1 MPVSH
6 VGLTVSHLP
15 TSCSFFLTALSP
27 LGYRYIGQEGNQIG
41 FGVEKPEFFI
51 SQETTSNKA
60 TAAHVAFTA
69 SSRSAVDHF
78 FIAALKAGGRI
89 HGEPAIRDQETGYYS
104 AAVVDFDD
112 NSIEAMH
119 RDKATSDHCESTA
132 SLNQDRVRSWQKEVA
147 KSTSSQIP
155 QADKEKP
162 QITISNIT
170 VPTVTIA
177 QPLSQTKSSGDVG
190 SKALVG
196 TLLGAAAGAAF
207 AYAMTKSEGNNGLQA
222 AAYQMIEASNPSLAP
237 SVASLQQS
245 HPPSAISRTSQSAPK
260 QLEYGKPST
269 IRSVISSRASSSH
282 KRSEPLALT
291 AQPHAS
297 TLIDTFI
304 PPSEIPRY
312 HHQPTSRSQSSGLVQ
327 PKASSRASSH
337 GSRHS
342 KLSHASSTAQTV
354 KQADISPSKYSSVVT
369 EVKYAKEIPLPQS
382 RTTSTASRHYSDLRR
397 TTLTHG
403 NDDAAPSVLESLAPS
418 DSISQV
424 GSRKSHSNKSSSRR
438 HGSNGQENSGNGSLL
453 SDKTIKGGGDQAGKR
468 RESIVSLPLRT
479 SRKASVHRSVVSFLP
494 GM

>member
-1 MPVSH
+1 
-6 VGLTVSHLP
+6 
-15 TSCSFFLTALSP
+15 
-27 LGYRYIGQEGNQIG
+27 
-41 FGVEKPEFFI
+41 
-51 SQETTSNKA
+51 
-60 TAAHVAFTA
+60 
-69 SSRSAVDHF
+69 
-78 FIAALKAGGRI
+78 
-89 HGEPAIRDQETGYYS
+89 
-104 AAVVDFDD
+104 
-112 NSIEAMH
+112 MH
-119 RDKATSDHCESTA
+119 RDKATPDHCGSTA

-155 QADKEKP
+155 RADEEKQ
-162 QITISNIT
+162 QIAISNIT

-177 QPLSQTKSSGDVG
+177 QPLSQIKSSSDVG

-207 AYAMTKSEGNNGLQA
+207 AYAMTKSEGNSGLQA

-237 SVASLQQS
+237 SAASLQQP
-245 HPPSAISRTSQSAPK
+245 HPPSAVSRASQSAPK
-260 QLEYGKPST
+260 QLEYGKPAT

-312 HHQPTSRSQSSGLVQ
+312 HHQSISRSQSDGLVQ

-342 KLSHASSTAQTV
+342 KLSYAPSTAQTV
-354 KQADISPSKYSSVVT
+354 MQPDISPSKESSVVT
-369 EVKYAKEIPLPQS
+369 EVKYAKEVPLPQS
-382 RTTSTASRHYSDLRR
+382 RTTSTASRHNSDLRR
-397 TTLTHG
+397 TILTHG
-403 NDDAAPSVLESLAPS
+403 NNDAAGSVLESLTPS
-418 DSISQV
+418 DSISQA
-424 GSRKSHSNKSSSRR
+424 GSRKSHSSKRLSRR
-438 HGSNGQENSGNGSLL
+438 HGSNGKESPGNGSLV
-453 SDKTIKGGGDQAGKR
+453 SDKTIKGSGDQAGKR
-468 RESIVSLPLRT
+468 RESILSLPLRT